1 MTLVYLAGAWLIGIP
16 IKQAVGGPWW
26 LPLPL
31 FIVAVG
37 GWVIAGRR
45 RPGWRV
51 PLTCA
56 AMLSLGA
63 LRYGLVGPRVDAGH
77 VAYYADGEYVTLVGF
92 IDDRPD
98 TRDTHVN
105 LRVRVES
112 IIPDDGA
119 AHRVRGRA
127 LVQAPLGE
135 TYRYGDPVR
144 VQGRLETPPEFD
156 TFSYRDYL
164 ARQGVYGMVQYANVE
179 VTGARRGNPI
189 RRVLADFRERAYGV
203 IVRLLPDPQAA
214 LLAGILLGIESG
226 ISPDVQAAF
235 DAVGAT
241 HVIAISGSNLV
252 ILAGVFRAIAGRL
265 TRDPRGVAAATIGG
279 VIGYTI
285 FVGGDAA
292 VVRAAIM
299 TTLALVAAETGR
311 QTTGLVSLSF
321 AALLMSAI
329 DPRVLWDVGFQLSF
343 LATLGLILYVDPIQQ
358 GLERAL
364 ERVVEQDKAR
374 RVVGLLSDAVIVSV
388 AAQIATAPLM
398 AARFERFSVVSLP
411 VNVLIVPAQTP
422 LMTFGGLAVLAALV
436 VWPVGQII
444 AWGSWLFLTWTVGV
458 VRMFAKLPFASAEVH
473 LSPLAVWL
481 AYGLLFG
488 GTALAQMPPE
498 TREKLAGRVRRA
510 LGVKAMAGA
519 GLIVSALLFAGAW
532 SLPDGRLHVTF
543 FDVGDGAA
551 ALVEAPGGRQILV
564 DAGGGGRSLTTGLGD
579 ALPYWDRRIDLLVIS
594 QPTEARAGGLAN
606 ALRRYRFDA
615 VLANAEPDGGGAL
628 GAAWAALGEQGA
640 RRIDAT
646 PGTTIRVGDGV
657 TLTVVGVGTPPG
669 EAESAPPVGVMVEYG
684 DVRFLLPGDLSPEE
698 EAILTQ
704 TTPDLHAAVLHAPRG
719 GHASGTTEAFLDA
732 VGPEV
737 VVISASESDAPDPET
752 LARVEAAGAQVYRTD
767 EDGTIRLATDGEQVW
782 VHTAQ

>member
-31 FIVAVG
+31 FVVAG
-37 GWVIAGRR
+37 IGWWIAGRR
-45 RPGWRV
+45 RPDWQI
-51 PLTCA
+51 PLACM

-63 LRYGLVGPRVDAGH
+63 LRYGLVGPHVDAGH
-77 VAYYADGEYVTLVGF
+77 VAYYATGEYVTLEGF
-92 IDDRPD
+92 VDDRPD

-105 LRVRVES
+105 LRVRVET
-112 IIPDDGA
+112 ITPEGGA
-119 AHRVRGRA
+119 AQRVRGRA
-127 LVQAPLGE
+127 LVQAPRGE
-135 TYRYGDPVR
+135 AYRYGDVVR
-144 VQGRLETPPEFD
+144 VQGRLETPPEFE
-156 TFSYRDYL
+156 TFSYREYL
-164 ARQGVYGMVQYANVE
+164 ARQGVYGMVRYASVE
-179 VTGARRGNPI
+179 VTGGRRGSPI
-189 RRVLADFRERAYGV
+189 RRALADFRERAYEV

-292 VVRAAIM
+292 VVRAAVM

-311 QTTGLVSLSF
+311 QTTGVVSLSF

-343 LATLGLILYVDPIQQ
+343 LATLGLILYVDPLQK

-364 ERVVEQDKAR
+364 ERVVEQDRAR
-374 RVVGLLSDAVIVSV
+374 QVVGLLSDAVLVSI

-411 VNVLIVPAQTP
+411 VNILIVPAQTP
-422 LMTFGGLAVLAALV
+422 LMVLGGLAVLAALV
-436 VWPVGQII
+436 VWPVGQVI

-473 LSPLAVWL
+473 MPPLAVWL

-498 TREKLAGRVRRA
+498 TRERLVGRARRA
-510 LGVKAMAGA
+510 LGVKAMAA
-519 GLIVSALLFAGAW
+519 TGLIAAALLFVGAG

-551 ALVEAPGGRQILV
+551 ALVETPGGRQILV
-564 DAGGGGRSLTTGLGD
+564 DAGGSGRSLTTGLGD
-579 ALPYWDRRIDLLVIS
+579 ALPFWDRRIDLLVIS
-594 QPTEARAGGLAN
+594 QPTQARAGGLPN

-615 VLANAEPDGGGAL
+615 VLASSEPNDGGAL
-628 GAAWAALGEQGA
+628 GSAWAALDEQEA
-640 RRIDAT
+640 RRIDAL
-646 PGTTIRVGDGV
+646 PGTTIRVEDGV

-669 EAESAPPVGVMVEYG
+669 EDESAPPTGLMVEYG
-684 DVRFLLPGDLSPEE
+684 DVRILLPGDLSPEE

-704 TTPDLHAAVLHAPRG
+704 TTPGLHAAVLHAPRG
-719 GHASGTTEAFLDA
+719 GHHSGTTETLLEA
-732 VGPEV
+732 VGPDI
-737 VVISASESDAPDPET
+737 VVISASGSDAPDPET
-752 LARVEAAGAQVYRTD
+752 VERIEGAGATIYRTD
-767 EDGTIRLATDGEQVW
+767 ENGTIRLTTDGEQVW
-782 VHTAQ
+782 VRTAR

>member
-1 MTLVYLAGAWLIGIP
+1 MTLVYLAGSWLVGIP
-16 IKQAVGGPWW
+16 LKQAVGGPWW

-31 FIVAVG
+31 F
-37 GWVIAGRR
+37 VIAGTGWALAGRQ
-45 RPGWRV
+45 RPGWRTA
-51 PLTCA
+51 LGCA

-77 VAYYADGEYVTLVGF
+77 VAYYADGEYVTLVGV

-98 TRDTHVN
+98 ERDTHVN
-105 LRVRVES
+105 LRVRVET
-112 IIPDDGA
+112 ITPEGGA
-119 AHRVRGRA
+119 AHPVRGRV
-127 LVQAPLGE
+127 LVQTARGDA
-135 TYRYGDPVR
+135 YRYGDPVR
-144 VQGRLETPPEFD
+144 VQGRLDVPPELES
-156 TFSYRDYL
+156 FSYRDYL
-164 ARQGVYGMVQYANVE
+164 ARQGVYGMVRYAGVE
-179 VTGARRGNPI
+179 VTGGRRAFPV
-189 RRVLADFRERAYGV
+189 RAALSDFRERAYGV

-279 VIGYTI
+279 VIGYAA

-311 QTTGLVSLSF
+311 QTTGIVSLSF

-343 LATLGLILYVDPIQQ
+343 LATLGLILYVDPLQE

-364 ERVVEQDKAR
+364 ARVVERDAAR
-374 RVVGLLSDAVIVSV
+374 WVVRLLSDAVIVSI

-411 VNVLIVPAQTP
+411 VNVLIVPAQAP
-422 LMTFGGLAVLAALV
+422 LMVLGGLAVLAALV
-436 VWPVGQII
+436 VWPVGQVI

-473 LSPLAVWL
+473 LSPLGVWL

-488 GTALAQMPPE
+488 GTALAQMRPE
-498 TREKLAGRVRRA
+498 ARA
-510 LGVKAMAGA
+510 QLVERARGALNVKALAGA
-519 GLIVSALLFAGAW
+519 GLAAAALLFAGAG

-543 FDVGDGAA
+543 LDVGDGAA
-551 ALVEAPGGRQILV
+551 ALVETPGGRQILV
-564 DAGGGGRSLTTGLGD
+564 DAGGSGRGLTTGLGD
-579 ALPYWDRRIDLLVIS
+579 ALPYWDRRIDLLAIS
-594 QPTEARAGGLAN
+594 QPTEARAGGLSN

-615 VLANAEPDGGGAL
+615 LLSNAEPEDGAL
-628 GAAWAALGEQGA
+628 AAAWDTLDEGGA
-640 RRIDAT
+640 RRIDAL
-646 PGTTIRVGDGV
+646 PGTAIRVGDGV
-657 TLTVVGVGTPPG
+657 TLTVVSAGPPPPDG
-669 EAESAPPVGVMVEYG
+669 ESAPPAGLMVAYG
-684 DVRFLLPGDLSPEE
+684 DVRILLPGDLSAEE
-698 EAILTQ
+698 EGILLQ
-704 TTPDLHAAVLHAPRG
+704 TTPDLGAAVLHAPRG
-719 GHASGTTEAFLDA
+719 GHRSGTTEALLTA
-732 VGPEV
+732 VGPDV
-737 VVISASESDAPDPET
+737 VVISTDGSDAPDPET
-752 LARVEAAGAQVYRTD
+752 LERIEAAGAAVYRTD
-767 EDGTIRLATDGEQVW
+767 EDGAVRLVTDGQRMW
-782 VHTAQ
+782 VHTAR